1 MYLYLDV
8 TVFQQELLDSFN
20 VLNSAFPF
28 KLTVMWGVGDQT
40 RARGSRS
47 EYVVLE
53 YRRKPFL
60 IGKKM

>member
-28 KLTVMWGVGDQT
+28 KLTVMWGVGTNPGPEVQDL
-40 RARGSRS
+40 SMLS
-47 EYVVLE
+47 
-53 YRRKPFL
+53 
-60 IGKKM
+60 